1 MYYHDKCINTEGT
14 LRSNVNT
21 SDSKIKIQHINF
33 PVTTISKKKK
43 KQNRYLMTYMLI
55 YLRDNLGI

>member
-43 KQNRYLMTYMLI
+43 TEQIPHDLHAHLP
-55 YLRDNLGI
+55 